1 MATLMTPLA
10 EDEFDNPAAV
20 KVAASLDGF
29 ALYFSRSLIPYRR
42 NPGPYARWKVIGIQ
56 TLRDLAKG
64 ESVGLEFR
72 VDGSGL
78 LRIDI
83 IRSDGTVLH
92 IPSVEI
98 GEGATSEERG
108 KMPELKELESRIA
121 VISPKLV
128 PSQRTR
134 IEALSRAVYSL
145 REGEGYGG
153 AITLLDTMVTEM
165 ERALK
170 T

>member
-1 MATLMTPLA
+1 M
-10 EDEFDNPAAV
+10 
-20 KVAASLDGF
+20 
-29 ALYFSRSLIPYRR
+29 
-42 NPGPYARWKVIGIQ
+42 
-56 TLRDLAKG
+56 
-64 ESVGLEFR
+64 GLEFR